1 MRPTKESPPASS
13 NASESRKQFLL
24 TALDRYERPLT
35 AYAMR
40 LTGGDLHRA
49 RDAVQH
55 AYMQLCKQAVQD
67 VKPKLAPWLYTVCR
81 NQILDDHKSSF
92 RQKSSPVNFDAID
105 QKAADPADH
114 LEIDDFLQSLKGLFC
129 CLHQSERDV
138 IELWSQGFDAKEI
151 GDILGKKPSTVRV
164 NLHRAIKRLRQHP
177 QVMKWLERAT
187 GQVVGP
193 DALRSLDAAESPPQA
208 MQTASN
214 RNGKIAPTIQGEQS

>member
-1 MRPTKESPPASS
+1 MRPTKESPPVSS
-13 NASESRKQFLL
+13 NASEARKQFLL
-24 TALDRYERPLT
+24 TALDRYERQLT

-55 AYMQLCKQAVQD
+55 AYMQLCRQAVQD

-81 NQILDDHKSSF
+81 NQILDEHKSSF
-92 RQKSSPVNFDAID
+92 RRKSSPVDFDTID

-129 CLHQSERDV
+129 CLHESEREV
-138 IELWSQGFDAKEI
+138 IELWSQGFDATEI
-151 GDILGKKPSTVRV
+151 GDILDKKPGTVRV

-177 QVMKWLERAT
+177 QVTKWLERAT
-187 GQVVGP
+187 GQIVGP
-193 DALRSLDAAESPPQA
+193 DGSQNSEATESPPPGLR
-208 MQTASN
+208 TAST
-214 RNGKIAPTIQGEQS
+214 RNGKIAPTISGEQS